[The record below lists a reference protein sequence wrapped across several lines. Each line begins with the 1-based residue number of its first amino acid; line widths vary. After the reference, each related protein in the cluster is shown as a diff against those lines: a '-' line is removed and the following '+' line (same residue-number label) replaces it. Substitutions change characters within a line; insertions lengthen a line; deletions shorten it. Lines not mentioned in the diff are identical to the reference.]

1 MEYDGSVETWSFTSC
16 SLQTFFKKAMSE
28 EFTLELGD
36 LSGYYETEDA
46 GIYSVPSYYLE
57 VINPDFYFLN
67 SIQSDV

>member
-1 MEYDGSVETWSFTSC
+1 
-16 SLQTFFKKAMSE
+16 MSK

-36 LSGYYETEDA
+36 LSGYYETKDA
-46 GIYSVPSYYLE
+46 SIYSVPSYYLE